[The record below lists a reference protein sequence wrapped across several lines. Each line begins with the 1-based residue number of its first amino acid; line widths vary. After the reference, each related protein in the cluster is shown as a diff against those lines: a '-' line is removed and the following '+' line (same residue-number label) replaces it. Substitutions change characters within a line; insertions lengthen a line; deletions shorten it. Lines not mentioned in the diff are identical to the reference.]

1 MGGYGEG
8 FKQRGGQKEK
18 MTTKREGK
26 KRESGS
32 SRCDGERE
40 KRLNWKEKMGKSG
53 RRGRFS
59 VALHFGVTEF
69 TVSH

>member
-1 MGGYGEG
+1 M
-8 FKQRGGQKEK
+8 
-18 MTTKREGK
+18 
-26 KRESGS
+26 
-32 SRCDGERE
+32 
-40 KRLNWKEKMGKSG
+40 NWKEKMGKSG

>member
-26 KRESGS
+26 KGRVGVA
-32 SRCDGERE
+32 DVMERE
-40 KRLNWKEKMGKSG
+40 RKD
-53 RRGRFS
+53 
-59 VALHFGVTEF
+59 
-69 TVSH
+69 

>member
-26 KRESGS
+26 KGRVGVA
-32 SRCDGERE
+32 DVMERE